1 MCINMKIDYTGQS
14 LGHVLNII
22 ITETIKQIPQSH
34 HNPNVFDSLVFAN
47 KKRSHTGLIHESYE
61 KLLVHENTVA
71 RDINEHYTSVM
82 CEPLKE
88 WIRFDFNDVW
98 EEYDGKSKLGLYF
111 VQTKDTT
118 LFRKTDIYS
127 SATIQKARAS
137 HFKHRIVRQLI
148 PKYTEA
154 NSMFK

>member
-1 MCINMKIDYTGQS
+1 MKIDYTGQS

-61 KLLVHENTVA
+61 KLLVHENTIA
-71 RDINEHYTSVM
+71 RDINKHYTSVM
-82 CEPLKE
+82 YEPLEE
-88 WIRFDFNDVW
+88 WMRFYFNDVW
-98 EEYDGKSKLGLYF
+98 EEYDGKLKLGLYF

-118 LFRKTDIYS
+118 LFRKTDIYM
-127 SATIQKARAS
+127 A
-137 HFKHRIVRQLI
+137 RQL
-148 PKYTEA
+148 
-154 NSMFK
+154 FKKHEPVLSSIE